1 MWFRRAPVELLKDM
15 PTWIEFV
22 QCLVIAVMGLAA
34 LLLKSRSKRGKSLA
48 KPPVSAARNGLLDGD
63 PR

>member
-15 PTWIEFV
+15 PTWTEFA
-22 QCLVIAVMGLAA
+22 QCLVIAVVGLA

-48 KPPVSAARNGLLDGD
+48 KPPVSAARNRLLDGD

>member
-15 PTWIEFV
+15 PTWTEFA
-22 QCLVIAVMGLAA
+22 QCLVIAVLGLAA

-48 KPPVSAARNGLLDGD
+48 KTPVSAARNGLLKGD

>member
-15 PTWIEFV
+15 PTWTEFA
-22 QCLVIAVMGLAA
+22 QCLVIAVVGLA

-48 KPPVSAARNGLLDGD
+48 KPPVIAARNRLLDGD